1 MKKLLLLLTLSFLS
15 SISLAKVGDTYLCEE
30 KNHIAIV
37 HGINSMYGDAKPFDT
52 FIFEKKKDKIVF
64 KNFMFASSIPINFSK
79 HEEDF
84 RGGNRKVGVFDYQ
97 EKNALYHI
105 GNFSY
110 VAQGP
115 SSVRVIMAECQIIK

>member
-1 MKKLLLLLTLSFLS
+1 VKKLLLLLTLSFLS
-15 SISLAKVGDTYLCEE
+15 SSSLAKVGDTYLCEE
-30 KNHIAIV
+30 KNAITIV
-37 HGINSMYGDAKPFDT
+37 HGLDYFYAGENSFET

-64 KNFMFASSIPINFSK
+64 KNFTFASSIPINFSK

-97 EKNALYHI
+97 EKNALYNI